1 MASPFTPEWLPNL
14 MTPPY
19 CQSILCRHYSWL
31 ALIYMLHM
39 YQFCMMSVLRHLA
52 IVLLITLYTV
62 SQETQGVHIIDV
74 QSHWYKF
81 KHNTA
86 CPWGC
91 CHLGLASKASEQL
104 DGAVPMVCT
113 VVNIILFNGIL
124 TILVTFSLWMDTCAY
139 LSVDLPWGHN
149 MYCSCR
155 SHSELTY
162 IQCKLQNTIVM

>member
-1 MASPFTPEWLPNL
+1 M
-14 MTPPY
+14 Y
-19 CQSILCRHYSWL
+19 SI
-31 ALIYMLHM
+31 
-39 YQFCMMSVLRHLA
+39 
-52 IVLLITLYTV
+52 
-62 SQETQGVHIIDV
+62 DD
-74 QSHWYKF
+74 KF

-91 CHLGLASKASEQL
+91 CYLGLASKASEQL

-155 SHSELTY
+155 SHSELTMDIIMGMNCGMCIFVEWSTY
-162 IQCKLQNTIVM
+162 IMCMPIFSCIILIASKYYFLWKIKGKFKSPTGNKCRDMMWW